1 LSGNEDA
8 GQMSAWLVCSMIGFY
23 PVCPGKPEYVIGA
36 TAFDEV
42 QIKSGSKAKP
52 FVIKAIRNNSKQQ
65 DFENITLNGLPV
77 KGSIIKHQQVVE
89 GGELIFKTIN

>member
-1 LSGNEDA
+1 
-8 GQMSAWLVCSMIGFY
+8 MSAWLVCSMIGFY
-23 PVCPGKPEYVIGA
+23 PVCPGKPEYVIGT

-52 FVIKAIRNNSKQQ
+52 FVIKAIRNNTKQQ
-65 DFENITLNGLPV
+65 DFKNITLNGLPV
-77 KGSIIKHQQVVE
+77 NGNIIQHQQIVE